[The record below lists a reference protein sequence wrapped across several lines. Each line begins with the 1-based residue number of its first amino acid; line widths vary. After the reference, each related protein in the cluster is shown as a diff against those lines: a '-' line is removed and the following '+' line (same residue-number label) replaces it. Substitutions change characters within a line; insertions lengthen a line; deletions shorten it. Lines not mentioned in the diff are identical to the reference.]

1 MNCETA
7 GLKCLGKTLNMDHH
21 NMQEE
26 VSARPAVCI
35 EEVLVGPPVYTEE
48 VPVGPPVYTEEVPVG
63 LPVYTDEVP
72 LTYCKISEFLRLCPI
87 FSRTTL
93 FRHVEQGKINV
104 RRDIQSGLPVR
115 PYELAIY
122 SMEMWERLIELRK
135 AKHKINKTSTKAIMV
150 RIPGETLKL
159 VAKYAAQNGIKISQI
174 FSKTNITIRGEEL
187 CISRKSL

>member
-7 GLKCLGKTLNMDHH
+7 GLILLGKTLNMDHH
-21 NMQEE
+21 NMQED
-26 VSARPAVCI
+26 VSVTPRVC
-35 EEVLVGPPVYTEE
+35 TEE
-48 VPVGPPVYTEEVPVG
+48 VPLTPPVCTE
-63 LPVYTDEVP
+63 EVP

-87 FSRTTL
+87 FSRRTL
-93 FRHVEQGKINV
+93 FRQVEQGKINV

-122 SMEMWERLIELRK
+122 SMETWERLIELRK
-135 AKHKINKTSTKAIMV
+135 SKHKINKTSTKTITV

-159 VAKYAAQNGIKISQI
+159 VAEYAAKNGIKISQI